1 MPGLLASL
9 RRPLPSLL
17 IFAAAL
23 SLTFAVGCSKSDKKN
38 PLGPGGGATTSSF
51 AGWFG
56 NGSESGMLSLKVNR
70 GNLARPLHGQGV
82 TSLIATVSGFLTIS
96 GGATDTLNGTFDDES
111 GYIDVSG
118 GGYTLSGVYDP
129 GPPSAAF
136 GTYTG
141 PNGDGKF
148 ECKLGAAS
156 SADVYCGTY
165 ENQAHTSN
173 GSFIFAIRGNQLEGA
188 AIESGASDAP
198 GFTGTVSGT
207 GTTRTLAI
215 TSLVTNGYKLTAAG
229 TLDTGTHQVAGTY
242 HIQYNSAPNDSG
254 TWSGARCS
262 P

>member
-17 IFAAAL
+17 TLVAAVG
-23 SLTFAVGCSKSDKKN
+23 LTFWVGCSKDDKKN
-38 PLGPGGGATTSSF
+38 PMSPGATTSSF

-56 NGSESGMLSLKVNR
+56 NGSESGMLRMTLHE
-70 GNLARPLHGQGV
+70 GNLARPLPAPGATSIVV
-82 TSLIATVSGFLTIS
+82 TASGFLTIS

-118 GGYTLSGVYDP
+118 GGYTLAGVYDP
-129 GPPSAAF
+129 GPPTAVF

-141 PNGDGKF
+141 PNGNGKF
-148 ECKLGAAS
+148 ECKPGAAS

-165 ENQAHTSN
+165 HNQASTSH
-173 GSFIFAIRGNQLEGA
+173 GSFIFAIRGSELEGA
-188 AIESGASDAP
+188 AIESGTSDAP

-207 GTTRTLAI
+207 GTTRTLTI
-215 TSLVTNGYKLTAAG
+215 SSLITNGYKLTAAG
-229 TLDTGTHQVAGTY
+229 SLDTGTHQCAGTY
-242 HIQYNSAPNDSG
+242 HIEYNSAPNDSG
-254 TWSGARCS
+254 SWSGQRCS

>member
-17 IFAAAL
+17 TFAAAL
-23 SLTFAVGCSKSDKKN
+23 TLTIWVGCGKDKKN
-38 PLGPGGGATTSSF
+38 PMAPAGSTTSSF

-56 NGSESGMLSLKVNR
+56 NGSESGKLSVTLHE
-70 GNLARPLHGQGV
+70 GNLARQLRAPGATSTVV
-82 TSLIATVSGFLTIS
+82 TATGFLTIS

-111 GYIDVSG
+111 GYIDVTG
-118 GGYTLSGVYDP
+118 GGYTLAGVYDS
-129 GPPSAAF
+129 GPPSAVF

-141 PNGDGKF
+141 PNGNGKF
-148 ECKLGAAS
+148 ECKPGAAS

-165 ENQAHTSN
+165 HNQANTSN
-173 GSFIFAIRGNQLEGA
+173 GSFIFAIRGSQLEGA

-207 GTTRTLAI
+207 GSTRTLTI
-215 TSLVTNGYKLTAAG
+215 TSLITNGYKLTAAG
-229 TLDTGTHQVAGTY
+229 TLDTDTNQCAGTY
-242 HIQYNSAPNDSG
+242 HIEYNSAPNDSG
-254 TWSGARCS
+254 SWTGARCS